1 MDFSSAARF
10 SVRCNPILLI
20 RNFQSVSPQI
30 TAIFFC
36 FYPFFP
42 PETIPKPKLLFSL
55 FNWIL
60 SLSDGLSHLLPKEKN
75 PLSPQTRLQRAAAPA
90 TARAASFLER
100 GRVWHRERVSVTK
113 LRRSFERGFQ
123 LTEQTI
129 IPWAALHEARLFS
142 PLTIY
147 DKAIG
152 SIYYIFEQK
161 V

>member
-10 SVRCNPILLI
+10 SVRCNTILLI

-30 TAIFFC
+30 TAIFF
-36 FYPFFP
+36 FHQRQSQNQSSF
-42 PETIPKPKLLFSL
+42 FSL

-75 PLSPQTRLQRAAAPA
+75 PLSPQTRLQRAPAPA

-129 IPWAALHEARLFS
+129 VPWAALHEARRFS

-152 SIYYIFEQK
+152 SIYYIFELK